1 MDELPPA
8 FWQGVEE
15 FNQGQYY
22 ACHDT
27 LEALWMEATDPP
39 KSLYQGF
46 LQVSVACYHL
56 GNKNW
61 QGAVILLGEG
71 IGRLH
76 SYEPE
81 FAGLDVETF
90 VDVSANLLECLQ
102 EHGPEQVAIFS
113 QLVLPAHQQS
123 ESASEDASLVN
134 HLAIL
139 PKITTVEKSQIQ
151 NIRVAE

>member
-1 MDELPPA
+1 MDDLPLA
-8 FWQGVEE
+8 FWQGVQE

-27 LEALWMEATDPP
+27 LEALWMEASDPP

-46 LQVSVACYHL
+46 LQVAVALYHL

-71 IGRLH
+71 ISRLQA
-76 SYEPE
+76 YEPE
-81 FAGLDVETF
+81 FSGVNIAKF

-102 EHGPEQVAIFS
+102 KFGPEQVVMFS
-113 QLVLPAHQQS
+113 QLVTDHPQS
-123 ESASEDASLVN
+123 ESADQSSPLGDTIAL
-134 HLAIL
+134 L
-139 PKITTVEKSQIQ
+139 PKIMLVQGK
-151 NIRVAE
+151 